1 MAGRWECWRE
11 RLTPCECDELHGT
24 VKLHPCGLCAVG
36 TAVRQQYPACGLM
49 LHVAG
54 HVVCSLDGSAV
65 VIVDGMWHCHMNVL
79 RYVLRAPAVPTAV
92 PIL

>member
-1 MAGRWECWRE
+1 
-11 RLTPCECDELHGT
+11 
-24 VKLHPCGLCAVG
+24 
-36 TAVRQQYPACGLM
+36 M